1 MAEPVVLKRLLA
13 ERHWSSHSIFCRQ
26 YDKAARS
33 VDPKLVGSHPSRA
46 QLHRWQNGELDGLP
60 RPHNCQVLEAM
71 FPGVLVSEMFEPLA
85 AAAQQPPDVGS
96 LVAEALDA
104 PAQLLGGWR
113 SDQLN
118 PVGSRSTPFVPGQA
132 DKLAA
137 QGSADT
143 TTREIAK
150 AVLLHGKRL
159 RLSDAEITELAKLA
173 GHLVDLEMDVVIDID
188 GDGISEI
195 TYRFHM
201 LNLTDKP
208 IKRMAREQWFEST
221 LGRLCIE
228 PHTSSDR
235 DVHIQRTHDT
245 ANMSKFACVF
255 SPPIPPGEAGT
266 IAYTTQGG
274 QFLHDHY
281 WRQSTPRYTRR
292 MTFTIRHRKVD
303 MLLNCT
309 AVVDEH
315 DGTQLSALDDLMCLT
330 EDGDALITLTRD
342 YLQPNDAVTI
352 RWEVARGAA

>member
-1 MAEPVVLKRLLA
+1 
-13 ERHWSSHSIFCRQ
+13 
-26 YDKAARS
+26 
-33 VDPKLVGSHPSRA
+33 
-46 QLHRWQNGELDGLP
+46 
-60 RPHNCQVLEAM
+60 M
-71 FPGVLVSEMFEPLA
+71 FPGVLVSEMFEPIA
-85 AAAQQPPDVGS
+85 AVAAHPADVGS
-96 LVAEALDA
+96 LVADALDA
-104 PAQLLGGWR
+104 PAQQTGGWR

-118 PVGSRSTPFVPGQA
+118 PSSSRVSPFVPGQA
-132 DKLAA
+132 DKLSS
-137 QGSADT
+137 QGPAGT

-159 RLSDAEITELAKLA
+159 RLTDAEITELAKLA
-173 GHLVDLEMDVVIDID
+173 GHLVDLEMDVSIDID
-188 GDGISEI
+188 GAGVSEI

-201 LNLTDKP
+201 INLTDKP
-208 IKRMAREQWFEST
+208 IKRMAREQWFENT
-221 LGRLCIE
+221 EGRLCIE
-228 PHTSSDR
+228 PHASSDR
-235 DVHIQRTHDT
+235 DVQIQRTHDT

-255 SPPIPPGEAGT
+255 TPPIPPGEVGT
-266 IAYTTQGG
+266 IAYTTRGG

-292 MTFTIRHRKVD
+292 MTLTVRHRQVD

-315 DGTQLSALDDLMCLT
+315 DGNQLSALDDLVCLA